1 MSEIKKP
8 LGKITMYCTG
18 GCGIN
23 IGSQLITDPKNE
35 ELGFAKVTPVF
46 IDTSKSNLN
55 KLPKD
60 SPIYLIESDSR
71 IIDGGGKVRAS
82 NYEEIRARNLDIL
95 NKYKPGDLSIIL
107 HSASGG
113 SGSVIANE
121 LLSEL
126 LNRKVP
132 VMMMTVGSSDTLM
145 ELNNT
150 VKTLKS
156 FENTAKVRNAPVS
169 MIYYE
174 NSEDTPRKVVDSNL
188 INTVAFLAALYSRQN
203 EELDSADLANWL
215 GYDKVT
221 SFKPG
226 LTVIGIC
233 DSKIEATP
241 NQVVVSVATLTNDS
255 ESFSTGL
262 DNVEYQCVGIL
273 PESVRALLKK
283 TTPIHFA
290 IFDGIVN
297 EMVKKHTTRLKNFNE
312 SMKARVSRDS
322 FLTTDDV
329 SEDSGVI
336 L

>member
-23 IGSQLITDPKNE
+23 IGSQLITGPKVE
-35 ELGFAKVTPVF
+35 EEGFAKVTPVF

-60 SPIYLIESDSR
+60 SPIYLIESDSKV
-71 IIDGGGKVRAS
+71 IDGGGKVRAS

-145 ELNNT
+145 ELSNT

-156 FENTAKVRNAPVS
+156 FENTAKVRNTPVS
-169 MIYYE
+169 MVYYE
-174 NSEDTPRKVVDSNL
+174 NSEATPRKVVDNNL
-188 INTVAFLAALYSRQN
+188 INTVAFIAALYSRQN
-203 EELDSADLANWL
+203 EELDSADL
-215 GYDKVT
+215 
-221 SFKPG
+221 S
-226 LTVIGIC
+226 
-233 DSKIEATP
+233 
-241 NQVVVSVATLTNDS
+241 
-255 ESFSTGL
+255 
-262 DNVEYQCVGIL
+262 
-273 PESVRALLKK
+273 
-283 TTPIHFA
+283 
-290 IFDGIVN
+290 
-297 EMVKKHTTRLKNFNE
+297 
-312 SMKARVSRDS
+312 
-322 FLTTDDV
+322 
-329 SEDSGVI
+329 
-336 L
+336 

>member
-1 MSEIKKP
+1 MRILFSTNSPGEAKSIFSSTNSP
-8 LGKITMYCTG
+8 LRFC
-18 GCGIN
+18 
-23 IGSQLITDPKNE
+23 
-35 ELGFAKVTPVF
+35 
-46 IDTSKSNLN
+46 
-55 KLPKD
+55 
-60 SPIYLIESDSR
+60 
-71 IIDGGGKVRAS
+71 AS
-82 NYEEIRARNLDIL
+82 AIL
-95 NKYKPGDLSIIL
+95 
-107 HSASGG
+107 
-113 SGSVIANE
+113 
-121 LLSEL
+121 
-126 LNRKVP
+126 
-132 VMMMTVGSSDTLM
+132 
-145 ELNNT
+145 
-150 VKTLKS
+150 
-156 FENTAKVRNAPVS
+156 
-169 MIYYE
+169 
-174 NSEDTPRKVVDSNL
+174 
-188 INTVAFLAALYSRQN
+188 
-203 EELDSADLANWL
+203 
-215 GYDKVT
+215 

-283 TTPIHFA
+283 TAPIHIA

-329 SEDSGVI
+329 SEDSGII